1 MTAHE
6 DFPHP
11 NSTSRST
18 ATVKVAGQVPFEVRT
33 CTTDDDEALSLLGQ
47 ATFLESFAGTLNG
60 HDILAHCVRAHAA
73 SVYRAWLADERYRIW
88 IALAQP
94 GLAPVGFAVLAPSDL
109 PVPDAAPGELEV
121 KRIYLLNRFQGS
133 GLGRRLMTLAIEHAR
148 ALGARRLL
156 LGVYSEN
163 PAAIAFYRRLGFETI
178 GHRPFTVGATVCDD
192 YVMSLPL

>member
-1 MTAHE
+1 MAAHG
-6 DFPHP
+6 DPSKP
-11 NSTSRST
+11 VSTSRS
-18 ATVKVAGQVPFEVRT
+18 AAAVKSVGEVTFEIRT
-33 CTTDDDEALSLLGQ
+33 CTTEDAQALSLLGQ
-47 ATFLESFAGTLNG
+47 ATFLEAFAGTLNG
-60 HDILAHCVRAHAA
+60 HDILAHCARAHAA

-109 PVPDAAPGELEV
+109 PVSDPAPGEVEV

-133 GLGRRLMTLAIEHAR
+133 GLGRRLMTLAIDHAR
-148 ALGARRLL
+148 VLGARRLL

-163 PAAIAFYRRLGFETI
+163 PAAIAFYHRLGFETI

-192 YVMSLPL
+192 YVMSLQL